1 MLSGC
6 GVKYIENGF
15 GGGCSQHH
23 TTKLQHST
31 QTNPKVSSLAN
42 SQEINTVVNT
52 NETQLNEENQLT
64 KLSQSTTKLSFI
76 QKVKLVQQV
85 RKNIQ
90 NSPEVNIAKSNIL
103 KQDKMVDGHKSF
115 KQMKNGLDTSEM
127 GIIKLVLVILLA
139 LLILGLFNRLL
150 GMSLINLLV
159 LLLLIY
165 LIWVYLF

>member
-1 MLSGC
+1 M
-6 GVKYIENGF
+6 
-15 GGGCSQHH
+15 
-23 TTKLQHST
+23 
-31 QTNPKVSSLAN
+31 
-42 SQEINTVVNT
+42 
-52 NETQLNEENQLT
+52 
-64 KLSQSTTKLSFI
+64 
-76 QKVKLVQQV
+76 

-103 KQDKMVDGHKSF
+103 KQDKMVDGRKSF

-139 LLILGLFNRLL
+139 LLILGLINRLL